1 MATGL
6 QTRCHCQSCT
16 VRSLTGPAI
25 VITIGVL
32 FLLHQLRGGTFFF
45 GHTWPLIL
53 VVIGA
58 VQLASSIAS
67 REGHVE
73 PTPPVGLPPVPP
85 APPAPPISP
94 SGVSQPPY
102 PTRGQ

>member
-1 MATGL
+1 MAT
-6 QTRCHCQSCT
+6 QPRCHCQSCT

-58 VQLASSIAS
+58 VQLVSSIAS
-67 REGHVE
+67 REGHIE
-73 PTPPVGLPPVPP
+73 PPPPPVGIPPATP
-85 APPAPPISP
+85 APPASTVPP
-94 SGVSQPPY
+94 SGVPQPPY
-102 PTRGQ
+102 SSQGR